1 MEILYTLS
9 GGAAFFVQTEQTDL
23 AGSLAIIDHTQ
34 TVIEFCL
41 LLTRKKPTSC
51 CLFCDNK
58 HQITLLI

>member
-1 MEILYTLS
+1 MGILYILS
-9 GGAAFFVQTEQTDL
+9 GGVAFFVPTEQTDL

-41 LLTRKKPTSC
+41 LSTREKPTSC